1 MGKQDVAEYKPKAA
15 TDGAWIRQPLA
26 LLRREG
32 GLSKAAAVLLAILID
47 RATDYDPP
55 RPVSAELSALALASG
70 YSVRTVRDA
79 LHELVRRELIRVT
92 RTGRASCYELT
103 GAVELLPPKRQ
114 PQQRPT
120 QSGSRYR
127 SRQRKTTEWV
137 DPGYEALSNRFAP
150 EPPEVCA
157 AAAEPGDPDYEL

>member
-1 MGKQDVAEYKPKAA
+1 MVDEAAIYKPKPS

-26 LLRREG
+26 LLRKEG

-70 YSVRTVRDA
+70 YSIRTVRDA
-79 LHELVRRELIRVT
+79 LRELERRELIRTT

-114 PQQRPT
+114 QQQRPA

-127 SRQRKTTEWV
+127 SRQRKTTEWA
-137 DPGYEALSNRFAP
+137 DPGYEACANMF
-150 EPPEVCA
+150 PPEVCA